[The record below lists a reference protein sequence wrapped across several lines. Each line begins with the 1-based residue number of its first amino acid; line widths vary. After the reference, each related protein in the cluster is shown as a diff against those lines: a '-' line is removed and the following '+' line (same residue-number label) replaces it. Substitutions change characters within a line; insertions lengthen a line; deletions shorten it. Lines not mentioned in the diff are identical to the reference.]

1 MPHRSGEAMIRF
13 LIRAAIFLGTAAIGL
28 LVAAAILPDF
38 RFSASGALLA
48 IAIFAL
54 AQSLLSPFILK
65 QARRS
70 APALLGGIGL
80 VSTFL
85 ALLIT
90 SFFPG
95 GISVTG
101 NIVVTWI
108 LATLI
113 VWIVTALGTWLL
125 PLILIKDRAGRRRAA
140 DA

>member
-1 MPHRSGEAMIRF
+1 VSPSGPR
-13 LIRAAIFLGTAAIGL
+13 
-28 LVAAAILPDF
+28 
-38 RFSASGALLA
+38 LA
-48 IAIFAL
+48 IALLDSRPARRAEL
-54 AQSLLSPFILK
+54 SLK
-65 QARRS
+65 RARRS

-80 VSTFL
+80 VSTFV

-101 NIVVTWI
+101 NIIVTWI

-113 VWIVTALGTWLL
+113 VWIITALGAWLL
-125 PLILIKDRAGRRRAA
+125 PLIFLKDRAEKRRAA

>member
-1 MPHRSGEAMIRF
+1 MIRF
-13 LIRAAIFLGTAAIGL
+13 LIRATIFLGTAAIGI

-38 RFSASGALLA
+38 RVSPSGALLA
-48 IAIFAL
+48 IAIFAV
-54 AQSLLSPFILK
+54 AQSLFAPFILK

-85 ALLIT
+85 ALLVT

-95 GISVTG
+95 GIAVTG
-101 NIVVTWI
+101 NIIVTWI

-113 VWIVTALGTWLL
+113 VWLVTALGTWLL
-125 PLILIKDRAGRRRAA
+125 PLILLKDRASKRRSA

>member
-1 MPHRSGEAMIRF
+1 MIRF
-13 LIRAAIFLGTAAIGL
+13 LIRAAIFLGTAAIGI

-38 RFSASGALLA
+38 QVSPSGALLA
-48 IAIFAL
+48 IAIFAI
-54 AQSLLSPFILK
+54 AQSLLAPFILK

-80 VSTFL
+80 VSTFV

-101 NIVVTWI
+101 NIIVTWI

-113 VWIVTALGTWLL
+113 VWIITALGAGLL
-125 PLILIKDRAGRRRAA
+125 PLIFLKDRAEKRRAA

>member
-1 MPHRSGEAMIRF
+1 MIRF
-13 LIRAAIFLGTAAIGL
+13 LIRAAIFLGTAAVGIL
-28 LVAAAILPDF
+28 LAAAILPDF
-38 RFSASGALLA
+38 RVSPSGALLA
-48 IAIFAL
+48 IAIFAI
-54 AQSLLSPFILK
+54 AQSLLAPFILK
-65 QARRS
+65 QARKS

-101 NIVVTWI
+101 NIIVTWV

-113 VWIVTALGTWLL
+113 VWIVTALGAWLL
-125 PLILIKDRAGRRRAA
+125 PLILLKDRAAKRRAA

>member
-1 MPHRSGEAMIRF
+1 MIRF
-13 LIRAAIFLGTAAIGL
+13 LIRAAIFLGTAAIGI

-38 RFSASGALLA
+38 QVSPSGALLA
-48 IAIFAL
+48 IAIFAI
-54 AQSLLSPFILK
+54 AQSLLAPFILK

-80 VSTFL
+80 VSTFV
-85 ALLIT
+85 ALLIA

-101 NIVVTWI
+101 NIIVTWI

-113 VWIVTALGTWLL
+113 VWIITALGAWLL
-125 PLILIKDRAGRRRAA
+125 PLIFLKDRAEKRRAA

>member
-1 MPHRSGEAMIRF
+1 MIRF
-13 LIRAAIFLGTAAIGL
+13 LIRAAIFLGTAAVGL

-38 RFSASGALLA
+38 RFQPLGALIA
-48 IAIFAL
+48 IGIFAL
-54 AQSLLSPFILK
+54 AQSLLAPFILK

-95 GISVTG
+95 GINVTG
-101 NIVVTWI
+101 NIIVTWI

-113 VWIVTALGTWLL
+113 VWIITALGAWLL
-125 PLILIKDRAGRRRAA
+125 PLILLKDRADKRRAA
-140 DA
+140 TAD

>member
-1 MPHRSGEAMIRF
+1 MIRF
-13 LIRAAIFLGTAAIGL
+13 LIRAAIFLGTAAIGI

-38 RFSASGALLA
+38 QVSPSGALLA
-48 IAIFAL
+48 IAIFAI
-54 AQSLLSPFILK
+54 AQSLLAPFILK

-80 VSTFL
+80 VSTFV

-101 NIVVTWI
+101 NIIVTWI

-113 VWIVTALGTWLL
+113 VWIITALGAWLL
-125 PLILIKDRAGRRRAA
+125 PLIFLKDRAEKRRAA